1 MENKT
6 DLRIWAKSLRK
17 TLPLDAISAKIVRKI
32 RQNPEFQ
39 QAKNV
44 LLYSPSKYEINL
56 LALLDEDK
64 NFFLPKVNGKELL
77 ICPFKK
83 GDVLEISSFNIKE
96 PCSNPVDPCCLDLA
110 IVPALAADKNC
121 FRLGYGGGFY
131 DRFLAQNKVKTITPV
146 ARQLLIEKLS
156 VEKFDVPVDFVIT
169 D

>member
-17 TLPLDAISAKIVRKI
+17 TLPLDAISTKIVRKI
-32 RQNPEFQ
+32 KKHPEFQ
-39 QAKNV
+39 NAKNV
-44 LLYSPSKYEINL
+44 LLYFPSKYEINL
-56 LALLDEDK
+56 LALLEEDK

-83 GDVLEISSFNIKE
+83 GDILEVSSFNIKE
-96 PCSNPVDPCCLDLA
+96 PCSNSVNPICLDLA

-131 DRFLAQNKVKTITPV
+131 DRFLTQYKIKTITPV
-146 ARQLLIEKLS
+146 AYQLLIEKLPI
-156 VEKFDVPVDFVIT
+156 EKFDVPVDFVVT

>member
-6 DLRIWAKSLRK
+6 DLRILAKSLRK

-146 ARQLLIEKLS
+146 ARQLLIEKLP

>member
-17 TLPLDAISAKIVRKI
+17 TLPLDDISTAIVRKI
-32 RQNPEFQ
+32 RQNPEFK

-44 LLYSPSKYEINL
+44 LLYFPSKFEINL
-56 LALLDEDK
+56 LALLEEDK

-83 GDVLEISSFNIKE
+83 GDALEISSFNIKE

-131 DRFLAQNKVKTITPV
+131 DRFLAQNKVKTITPA
-146 ARQLLIEKLS
+146 ARQLLIEKLP

>member
-56 LALLDEDK
+56 LALLEEDK
-64 NFFLPKVNGKELL
+64 KLFLPKVNGKELL

-83 GDVLEISSFNIKE
+83 GDALEISSFNIKE

-131 DRFLAQNKVKTITPV
+131 DRFLAQNKVKTITPA
-146 ARQLLIEKLS
+146 ARQLLVEKLP

>member
-44 LLYSPSKYEINL
+44 LLYSP
-56 LALLDEDK
+56 
-64 NFFLPKVNGKELL
+64 
-77 ICPFKK
+77 
-83 GDVLEISSFNIKE
+83 
-96 PCSNPVDPCCLDLA
+96 
-110 IVPALAADKNC
+110 ALAADKNC

-131 DRFLAQNKVKTITPV
+131 DRFLAQNKVKTITPA
-146 ARQLLIEKLS
+146 ARQLLVEKLP

>member
-56 LALLDEDK
+56 L
-64 NFFLPKVNGKELL
+64 
-77 ICPFKK
+77 CPFKK
-83 GDVLEISSFNIKE
+83 GDALEISSFNIKE

-131 DRFLAQNKVKTITPV
+131 DRFLAQNKVKTITPA
-146 ARQLLIEKLS
+146 ARQLLVEKLP

>member
-64 NFFLPKVNGKELL
+64 NFFLPKVSGKELL

-83 GDVLEISSFNIKE
+83 GDALEISSFNIKE

-146 ARQLLIEKLS
+146 ARQLLIEKLP

>member
-56 LALLDEDK
+56 LALLEEDK

-83 GDVLEISSFNIKE
+83 GDALEISSFNIKE

-121 FRLGYGGGFY
+121 FRLVMAAGFMT
-131 DRFLAQNKVKTITPV
+131 DFLRKIKLK
-146 ARQLLIEKLS
+146 QLLRLRGSFWWKNSLLKSLTCLLIL
-156 VEKFDVPVDFVIT
+156 
-169 D
+169 

>member
-110 IVPALAADKNC
+110 IVRALAADKNC

-146 ARQLLIEKLS
+146 ARQLLIEKLP

>member
-64 NFFLPKVNGKELL
+64 IFFLPKVNGKELL

-146 ARQLLIEKLS
+146 ARQLLIEKLP
-156 VEKFDVPVDFVIT
+156 VEKFDVPVDFGIT